1 MPRFFLPS
9 SCISD
14 GFVSISGNDAL
25 HIARSLR
32 MKRGEVITVCDAAQM
47 TEFECELD
55 SISPENIRA
64 RVLSSQK
71 CVAEP
76 PFKVRLYQAM
86 PKGDKLDTIIQKAVE
101 TGVFE
106 VIPFE
111 SERCIVKAEPA
122 KFEKQTER
130 RQRIALE
137 AAKQCGRGIIPTVR
151 QPISFD
157 RALKE
162 MAEGDIAFMC
172 YEGGGTQA
180 LGELI
185 SSDGA
190 DIRFMIGPE
199 GGFSEKEVE
208 KAVQAGLGLAGLG
221 KRILRTETAS
231 SFVLSCITYERE
243 LKNDPSAAE

>member
-9 SCISD
+9 SSISD
-14 GFVSISGNDAL
+14 GFVSISGPDAL

-32 MKRGEVITVCDAAQM
+32 MKLGEVITVCDTAEM
-47 TEFECELD
+47 TEFECELC
-55 SISPENIRA
+55 SITPDLVQA
-64 RVLSSQK
+64 KVLSSQK

-106 VIPFE
+106 IIPFE

-130 RQRIALE
+130 RRRIALE

-151 QPISFD
+151 QPISFEK
-157 RALKE
+157 ALAE
-162 MAEGDIAFMC
+162 AAEGDIAFIC
-172 YEGGGTQA
+172 YEGGGTRA
-180 LGELI
+180 LGEFI
-185 SSDGA
+185 SSDGT
-190 DIRFMIGPE
+190 DIRFLIGPE
-199 GGFSEKEVE
+199 GGFSEKEVA
-208 KAVQAGLGLAGLG
+208 KAVEAGLGLAGLG

-243 LKNDPSAAE
+243 LKAQSSATV